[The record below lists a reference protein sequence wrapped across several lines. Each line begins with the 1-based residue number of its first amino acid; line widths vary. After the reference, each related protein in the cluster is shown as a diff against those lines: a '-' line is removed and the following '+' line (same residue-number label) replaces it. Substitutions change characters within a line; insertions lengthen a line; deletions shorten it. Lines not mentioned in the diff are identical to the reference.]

1 MNEAGAESW
10 SAREPARAQRGAALA
25 GVNREGDGVAALV
38 EVARVGGDDLRFV
51 RRLVARALQVGGDL
65 LVCFVVVPEFGVDV
79 RGRVWADLALRHG
92 MAVPARD
99 LRQHACRE
107 RFHPEHVTQR

>member
-38 EVARVGGDDLRFV
+38 EVARVGAARRGVVTGEDVGAAAHACLIGFGFDARPIFRCHLRM
-51 RRLVARALQVGGDL
+51 DL
-65 LVCFVVVPEFGVDV
+65 LAEVL
-79 RGRVWADLALRHG
+79 RVG
-92 MAVPARD
+92 SP
-99 LRQHACRE
+99 
-107 RFHPEHVTQR
+107 

>member
-38 EVARVGGDDLRFV
+38 EVARVGAAAHA
-51 RRLVARALQVGGDL
+51 RLIGFGFDAR
-65 LVCFVVVPEFGVDV
+65 P
-79 RGRVWADLALRHG
+79 
-92 MAVPARD
+92 
-99 LRQHACRE
+99 
-107 RFHPEHVTQR
+107 